1 MKEEQFQK
9 QVVDLREERDTLI
22 SGNALL
28 RTENENLSSEK
39 KILLESCAQIID
51 DKNKASSALEKA
63 EKTIDN
69 MYSVVIERITEAN
82 NELVEVTNRLATMKA
97 QESAL
102 IESIKSKSQEYQFVA
117 SATDSL
123 MSTARSI
130 EIVAKEFE
138 KSFYNLIKK
147 AETLPFEV
155 KEWIGQYHDIM
166 VCQKNINDKKSSENL
181 AKEHN
186 LIARE
191 SFARRKEKEIQDT
204 ISEINKTDKL
214 ENDNN

>member
-1 MKEEQFQK
+1 MNEEQFQK
-9 QVVDLREERDTLI
+9 QVVDLREERDALI

-28 RTENENLSSEK
+28 KTENETLSSEK

-51 DKNKASSALEKA
+51 NKNKAIAVLEKA

-69 MYSVVIERITEAN
+69 MYSVVVERITEAN
-82 NELVEVTNRLATMKA
+82 NRLIEVTSRLATATA
-97 QESAL
+97 QEEAL
-102 IESIKSKSQEYQFVA
+102 LASIKSKSKEYQFIA
-117 SATDSL
+117 SSVDSL
-123 MSTARSI
+123 TSI
-130 EIVAKEFE
+130 ATHIDTIAKEFE

-147 AETLPFEV
+147 AEMLPFEV

-166 VCQKNINDKKSSENL
+166 VSQKTINDKKSSENL

-204 ISEINKTDKL
+204 IDEMNSADKL
-214 ENDNN
+214 EEKNN